1 MIQFLL
7 CGFHN
12 QVILFLNSSSTQSWS
27 VYNAIMKLPI
37 AVSKVHFHLPL
48 TSCST
53 VISAT
58 AIPATTIST
67 TIISNTSLKMIHH
80 IVIGVSSYHTVF
92 HVVRFQCQK
101 VAVELVTPSVQQ
113 LVTLKVIYVH

>member
-1 MIQFLL
+1 MARK
-7 CGFHN
+7 
-12 QVILFLNSSSTQSWS
+12 S
-27 VYNAIMKLPI
+27 YNAIMKLPI

-67 TIISNTSLKMIHH
+67 TIISNTSLKMLSVSVH
-80 IVIGVSSYHTVF
+80 IIQFFMLFGFS
-92 HVVRFQCQK
+92 VRSILF
-101 VAVELVTPSVQQ
+101 
-113 LVTLKVIYVH
+113 